1 MSNLITTLISMRK
14 RNTLLVT
21 KVDLAK
27 EMMWPNEERESSAA
41 MKVLITA
48 SLLDLKTN
56 NKEDNMSKHKT
67 IRS

>member
-1 MSNLITTLISMRK
+1 M
-14 RNTLLVT
+14 
-21 KVDLAK
+21 DLAK

-41 MKVLITA
+41 MEVLITA
-48 SLLDLKTN
+48 SLLELKTN